1 MFLFKCFC
9 IICSFLFAQKLRS
22 KRRNKEQANL
32 YFVPFALANVF
43 LVVALF
49 VVRGTNF

>member
-1 MFLFKCFC
+1 MFLYNMFF
-9 IICSFLFAQKLRS
+9 SFSS
-22 KRRNKEQANL
+22 KVALSGYGKVQANL

-49 VVRGTNF
+49 VVRCTNF